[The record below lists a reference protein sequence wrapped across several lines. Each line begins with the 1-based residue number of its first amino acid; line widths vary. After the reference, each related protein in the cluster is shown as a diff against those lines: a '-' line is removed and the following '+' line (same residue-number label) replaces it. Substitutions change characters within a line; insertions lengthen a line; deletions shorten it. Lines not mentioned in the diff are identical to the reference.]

1 MFVGGLCA
9 FLHGL
14 AHPGVLLIFGTM
26 TDVFIDYETELQEL
40 QIPGKACVNN
50 TIVWTNSS
58 LSQNVT
64 NGMPCG

>member
-1 MFVGGLCA
+1 MSVGGVCA

-26 TDVFIDYETELQEL
+26 TDVFIDYENELQEL

-50 TIVWTNSS
+50 TIVWTNS
-58 LSQNVT
+58 LLNQNVT
-64 NGMPCG
+64 NGMRCG

>member
-1 MFVGGLCA
+1 MSVGSLCA

-26 TDVFIDYETELQEL
+26 TDVFIDYDTELQEL

-50 TIVWTNSS
+50 TIVWTNGS
-58 LSQNVT
+58 LPQNGT
-64 NGMPCG
+64 NGLRCG